1 MKTIHVAT
9 EPIISYPVVGDHNNI
24 FEIDE
29 LIAAVASA
37 LLPRELLVLREVSRS
52 CKRIS
57 DGVIQDSIN
66 KKRFQIS
73 DFGIKKIANA
83 INFFGEEN
91 CSKIKALSAFNRLAA
106 DDISK
111 ISDLFTNLE
120 YLYLNSANITG
131 FGKLPFLKKIFLC
144 DSNIESLN
152 FLESFPSLES
162 LKISRCNQSD
172 DYTPISKFCTSL
184 TSLTLTSSPTNI
196 EFIKEL
202 PLKKLVFEARLT
214 QDFTPVTS
222 LTSLQ
227 KLMILRSAISEDL
240 LYTLRN
246 RKLVKLD
253 VRVCSGITENFDLS
267 GFNSLRYLNIWGTQF
282 KALSSLANFENLR
295 TLNISHCPIDDLL
308 VLSSLSLES
317 LFADTLNIKHENFI
331 QQHSPITNSLI
342 ELDFSQNKLEDFT
355 CIGYLTA
362 LKKLYLRNCDITDI
376 SFAAGLQ
383 LHTLDLSGNDQ
394 ISNIELLK
402 DSKLEW
408 IGLKTYEHNVN
419 EAIDRYM
426 ATQYSKNQSCA
437 IS

>member
-37 LLPRELLVLREVSRS
+37 LLPRELLIMREVSRS

-57 DGVIQDSIN
+57 DGVILDSIN
-66 KKRFQIS
+66 KNRFQIS
-73 DFGIKKIANA
+73 DFGIKKIAAA
-83 INFFGEEN
+83 INFLGEEN

-144 DSNIESLN
+144 DGNIESLN
-152 FLESFPSLES
+152 FLENFPSLES
-162 LKISRCNQSD
+162 LKISRCNESD

-240 LYTLRN
+240 LYTLQG

-253 VRVCSGITENFDLS
+253 VRVCTGITENFDLS
-267 GFNSLRYLNIWGTQF
+267 GFNSLESLSVFATKF
-282 KALSSLANFENLR
+282 KAISSLQNFENLR
-295 TLNISHCPIDDLL
+295 TLNISHCPIEDLSP
-308 VLSSLSLES
+308 LSFIPLEILHAS
-317 LFADTLNIKHENFI
+317 RINAKDENFI
-331 QQHSPITNSLI
+331 QQHSPITNSLSCF
-342 ELDFSQNKLEDFT
+342 DFSENILGNFS
-355 CIGYLTA
+355 CIGHLTA
-362 LKKLYLRNCDITDI
+362 LKELYLRHCCITDI

-383 LHTLDLSGNDQ
+383 LHTLDLSGNNQ

-402 DSKLEW
+402 DSKLET
-408 IGLKTYEHNVN
+408 IFLQTCETNVN
-419 EAIDRYM
+419 EAIDRYIE
-426 ATQYSKNQSCA
+426 TQYNKTSGCA